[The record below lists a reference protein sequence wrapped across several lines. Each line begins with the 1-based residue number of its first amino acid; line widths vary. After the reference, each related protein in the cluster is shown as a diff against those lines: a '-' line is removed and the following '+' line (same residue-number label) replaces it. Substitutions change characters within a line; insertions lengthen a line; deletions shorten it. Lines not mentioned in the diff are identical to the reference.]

1 MKLTREKRGTLSIK
15 DHWTALLSI
24 LEVVQKQSWDLM
36 KRKFFW
42 LKLLYRESPQQL
54 ITRTFTELL
63 HNDNNK
69 EIKERLVT
77 INKYVIIM

>member
-1 MKLTREKRGTLSIK
+1 
-15 DHWTALLSI
+15 
-24 LEVVQKQSWDLM
+24 M

-42 LKLLYRESPQQL
+42 IKLPYRESPQQL

-77 INKYVIIM
+77 INKYVINM

>member
-1 MKLTREKRGTLSIK
+1 
-15 DHWTALLSI
+15 
-24 LEVVQKQSWDLM
+24 M

-42 LKLLYRESPQQL
+42 IKLPYRESPQQL